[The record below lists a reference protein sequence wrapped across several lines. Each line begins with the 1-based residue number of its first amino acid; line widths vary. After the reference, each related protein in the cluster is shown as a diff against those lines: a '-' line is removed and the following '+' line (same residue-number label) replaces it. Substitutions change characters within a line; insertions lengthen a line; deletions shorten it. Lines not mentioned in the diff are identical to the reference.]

1 MVKTISSGS
10 HTEGAMKVSPVEDRF
25 TSAETEKEARVN
37 LFTVF
42 HLASPC

>member
-10 HTEGAMKVSPVEDRF
+10 HTEDTMEGRF
-25 TSAETEKEARVN
+25 TSAETEEEARVN

-42 HLASPC
+42 HLASPCCGG